1 MLDAMLP
8 SLICAVRAA
17 LLPMIFSL
25 LCTTLAAKR

>member
-17 LLPMIFSL
+17 LPMIFSL